1 MGSTFVEGAVLGITL
16 ALLVGPAFIALV
28 QTSINRGFSSGL
40 QFAIGISL
48 SDLTLI
54 GLGYVGLLQIFYSA
68 QQFLV
73 LGIIGGSVMIG
84 FGIITFNRKYTI
96 PSNIPIN
103 LKVKTGRAFKYLT
116 RGYFLNIFNPFL
128 FIFWVGVMGLVG
140 AKYSIP
146 SLEVNLF
153 FSGCIM
159 AVFTTDLIKVLI
171 SQQIK
176 RYLTVRVLTLLNRI
190 VGSLLVL
197 FGLVLI
203 ARVLYFL

>member
-1 MGSTFVEGAVLGITL
+1 MANPFIEGVVLGITL
-16 ALLVGPAFIALV
+16 ALLVGPSFIALV
-28 QTSINRGFSSGL
+28 QTSINRGFYSGL

-54 GLGYVGLLQIFYSA
+54 GLSYIGLLQIFDNA
-68 QQFLV
+68 QQYLV
-73 LGIIGGSVMIG
+73 LGIIGGCVMIG
-84 FGIITFNRKYTI
+84 FGIITYNRKYTI

-103 LKVKTGRAFKYLT
+103 LKVSTGRFFKHLS
-116 RGYFLNIFNPFL
+116 RGYFLNILNPFL
-128 FIFWVGVMGLVG
+128 FIFWVGVMGLAG

-146 SLEVNLF
+146 SLEVHLF

-159 AVFTTDLIKVLI
+159 AVFTTDMIKVLI

-203 ARVLYFL
+203 VRVLFFL